1 MNIIEETVDLDLF
14 LKLDIRIGK
23 IIKAEVFGQARKPA
37 YKLWIDFGDLGIKQS
52 SAQIT
57 AHYRIDVLIG
67 RLVACVMN
75 CPAKQVGDF
84 NSEVLVLGS
93 AVNAGGV
100 LLLKP
105 DDGSELG
112 SRVF

>member
-1 MNIIEETVDLDLF
+1 LNIIEDTVDLDLF
-14 LKLDIRIGK
+14 LKLDIRVGK

-37 YKLWIDFGDLGIKQS
+37 YKLWIDFGDLGTRQS

-57 AHYRIDVLIG
+57 AHYRTDDLIG

-75 CPAKQVGDF
+75 CPGKQVGDF

-93 AVNAGGV
+93 AINAGGV

>member
-1 MNIIEETVDLDLF
+1 MNIVSDNVDLDTF
-14 LKLDIRIGK
+14 LSLDIRIGK

-57 AHYRIDVLIG
+57 AHYRLDDLTD

-75 CPAKQVGDF
+75 CPGKQVGDF

>member
-1 MNIIEETVDLDLF
+1 
-14 LKLDIRIGK
+14 
-23 IIKAEVFGQARKPA
+23 
-37 YKLWIDFGDLGIKQS
+37 
-52 SAQIT
+52 
-57 AHYRIDVLIG
+57 
-67 RLVACVMN
+67 MN